1 MQRCLVQWV
10 SGGKKPSGHP
20 ADRGMACCPDA
31 CCSRTR
37 NKESFWRPWPPLSP
51 WILDRSSPPF
61 HRSPVPC
68 RAPFVRALGP
78 ALALPRSR
86 EKFTYG
92 GEDRDRESIAY
103 TLAPPSINRTLN
115 VSPKY
120 FSIPLRKPKIHLDSV
135 GKVKFFGFCIC
146 VNLNIKERGEDVNVQ
161 IQCICLFWIYTK
173 KID

>member
-68 RAPFVRALGP
+68 RARFVRALDP

-92 GEDRDRESIAY
+92 GPRSRKYRGFANG
-103 TLAPPSINRTLN
+103 PSLNRTFHVFL
-115 VSPKY
+115 PEY
-120 FSIPLRKPKIHLDSV
+120 FSAPRNSSRFIGI
-135 GKVKFFGFCIC
+135 KFFVFLFAWICGF
-146 VNLNIKERGEDVNVQ
+146 E
-161 IQCICLFWIYTK
+161 Y
-173 KID
+173 

>member
-68 RAPFVRALGP
+68 RARFVRALDP
-78 ALALPRSR
+78 ARVRSSR
-86 EKFTYG
+86 M
-92 GEDRDRESIAY
+92 EDRDRESIAVSPM
-103 TLAPPSINRTLN
+103 APSLNRTFHVFL
-115 VSPKY
+115 PEY
-120 FSIPLRKPKIHLDSV
+120 FSAPRNSSRFIGI
-135 GKVKFFGFCIC
+135 KFFVLVFAWICGF
-146 VNLNIKERGEDVNVQ
+146 E
-161 IQCICLFWIYTK
+161 Y
-173 KID
+173 

>member
-68 RAPFVRALGP
+68 RAVSCVRSIPLSPSP
-78 ALALPRSR
+78 ARVRSPRMEARTEIEKVSR
-86 EKFTYG
+86 THGF
-92 GEDRDRESIAY
+92 REW
-103 TLAPPSINRTLN
+103 PPRFDPLDSINRTFN
-115 VSPKY
+115 VLPEPEIDPAP
-120 FSIPLRKPKIHLDSV
+120 FSKI
-135 GKVKFFGFCIC
+135 KFFCIC
-146 VNLNIKERGEDVNVQ
+146 YYLNIKEEGMQMCKFDISMSILDLHRED
-161 IQCICLFWIYTK
+161 
-173 KID
+173 

>member
-68 RAPFVRALGP
+68 RARFVRALDP

-92 GEDRDRESIAY
+92 GPRSRKYRGFANGPLAQSHFPRLSAGIFLRLQKFISIHWY
-103 TLAPPSINRTLN
+103 
-115 VSPKY
+115 
-120 FSIPLRKPKIHLDSV
+120 KILCT
-135 GKVKFFGFCIC
+135 CIR
-146 VNLNIKERGEDVNVQ
+146 VDL
-161 IQCICLFWIYTK
+161 WI
-173 KID
+173 